1 MKLLSIIVLFALCEV
16 GNCWWTVA
24 AQPLILSIGALFAA
38 LDLDVQPML
47 DAQPIEWQ
55 KLLTFKNEKEKFK
68 KKYRRRKPRR
78 KSEVESEEKFQTET
92 YDGKTWDKENDCP
105 QMPERKPFGG
115 GGENEVPDRARKD
128 WKNFVVKEDEKTTK
142 QREDMAYSWSD
153 DLKRDAIEI
162 GE

>member
-78 KSEVESEEKFQTET
+78 KPKVESEEKFQTET
-92 YDGKTWDKENDCP
+92 YDGKNWDAENDCP

-115 GGENEVPDRARKD
+115 GSENEVPDRARKD